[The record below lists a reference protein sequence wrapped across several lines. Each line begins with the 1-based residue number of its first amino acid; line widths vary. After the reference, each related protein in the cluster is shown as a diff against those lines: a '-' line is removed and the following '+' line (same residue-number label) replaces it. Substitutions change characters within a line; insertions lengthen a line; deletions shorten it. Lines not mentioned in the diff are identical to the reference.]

1 MTRTQVSAI
10 AFAFTVLF
18 AGQAM
23 AASEGPVTRAQVKAE
38 LAEAVRTGNMIAGES
53 GQQLNEIFPH
63 NYPAQQSGSTVTRA
77 QVKAELAEAVRA
89 GNVVAGESST
99 ALNQAFPQNY
109 VAQNQVADK
118 SREQVRAELAEA
130 AASGQMSRRIEA

>member
-10 AFAFTVLF
+10 AVAFATVF

-23 AASEGPVTRAQVKAE
+23 AANDGPVTRAQVKAE
-38 LAEAVRTGNMIAGES
+38 LAEAVRTGNMIIGES
-53 GQQLNEIFPH
+53 GQQLNEVFPH
-63 NYPAQQSGSTVTRA
+63 NYPAQQAASTMTRA

-99 ALNQAFPQNY
+99 PLNQAFPQAY
-109 VAQNQVADK
+109 VAQNQAAEK

-130 AASGQMSRRIEA
+130 AANGQLSRRIEA